1 MKILVTGG
9 AGFIGSAFIR
19 HSIYHTQD
27 QIVNLDKLTYAGN
40 LEALHEVANDP
51 RYAFE
56 LADICD
62 MQAVQRILKEH
73 HPDCVVHFA
82 AESHVDRSIHGAAA
96 FIQTNIVGTYTLLEA
111 VRDYYQQLP
120 SEKKK
125 NFRFLHISTDEVYG
139 DVAGTL
145 DLSSE
150 TSAYAPSSP
159 YSASKASSD
168 HLVCAWHR
176 TYGLPIII
184 THCANNYG
192 PYQYPE
198 KLIPV
203 MILNALSGEPLPIY
217 GNGQQIRDWLYV
229 EDHVQA
235 LYLVLQQGRIG
246 ESYNISAHCEKT
258 ILEIVQVLCAIL
270 EELAPNKPQGI
281 KRYQDL
287 IVHTADRPGHDV
299 RYALD
304 ATKIRQELYWQ
315 PQADFMASMR
325 STVQWYLT
333 HLDWCAKVRS

>member
-62 MQAVQRILKEH
+62 AQAVQRILKEH
-73 HPDCVVHFA
+73 QPDCIVHFA

-96 FIQTNIVGTYTLLEA
+96 FIQTNIVGTYTLLET

-120 SEKKK
+120 DEKKK
-125 NFRFLHISTDEVYG
+125 TFRFLHISTDEVYG
-139 DVAGTL
+139 DVAGTS

-150 TSAYAPSSP
+150 TSGYAPSSP

-168 HLVCAWHR
+168 HLVRAWH
-176 TYGLPIII
+176 
-184 THCANNYG
+184 
-192 PYQYPE
+192 
-198 KLIPV
+198 
-203 MILNALSGEPLPIY
+203 ALSGEPLPIY
-217 GNGQQIRDWLYV
+217 GNGQQMRDWLYV

-258 ILEIVQVLCAIL
+258 NREIVQVLCDML
-270 EELAPNKPQGI
+270 EELAPNKPKGI
-281 KRYQDL
+281 RHYQDL

-304 ATKIRQELYWQ
+304 ATKIRQELHWQ
-315 PQADFMASMR
+315 PQADFMEAMR
-325 STVQWYLT
+325 STVQWYLA

>member
-1 MKILVTGG
+1 
-9 AGFIGSAFIR
+9 
-19 HSIYHTQD
+19 
-27 QIVNLDKLTYAGN
+27 
-40 LEALHEVANDP
+40 
-51 RYAFE
+51 
-56 LADICD
+56 
-62 MQAVQRILKEH
+62 
-73 HPDCVVHFA
+73 
-82 AESHVDRSIHGAAA
+82 
-96 FIQTNIVGTYTLLEA
+96 
-111 VRDYYQQLP
+111 
-120 SEKKK
+120 
-125 NFRFLHISTDEVYG
+125 
-139 DVAGTL
+139 
-145 DLSSE
+145 
-150 TSAYAPSSP
+150 
-159 YSASKASSD
+159 
-168 HLVCAWHR
+168 
-176 TYGLPIII
+176 
-184 THCANNYG
+184 
-192 PYQYPE
+192 
-198 KLIPV
+198 

-258 ILEIVQVLCAIL
+258 NLEIVQVLCAIL